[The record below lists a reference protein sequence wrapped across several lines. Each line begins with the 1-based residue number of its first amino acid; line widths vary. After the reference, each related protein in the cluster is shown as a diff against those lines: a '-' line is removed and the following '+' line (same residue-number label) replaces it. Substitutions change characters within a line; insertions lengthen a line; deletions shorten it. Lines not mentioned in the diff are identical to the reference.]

1 MTYKQAK
8 DYFEKVLK
16 DGHVYADEEF
26 IESVECA
33 IRAISFADELSS
45 ALSEGA
51 AMFRGPYK
59 MEFEIDE
66 IDEEDKDEY

>member
-16 DGHVYADEEF
+16 DGHIDTDGEF
-26 IESVECA
+26 NEAVECA

-45 ALSEGA
+45 ALSDGA

-66 IDEEDKDEY
+66 EEA

>member
-16 DGHVYADEEF
+16 DSHIDTDEEF
-26 IESVECA
+26 IEAAECA
-33 IRAISFADELSS
+33 IRAISFADELTS

-51 AMFRGPYK
+51 AMFRGPHK

-66 IDEEDKDEY
+66 D